1 VVEDLCLEWVFVSG
15 ETGACEPEWRISMK
29 LVSGEALGGSSLKT
43 LDNGPRKRS
52 LLDPFEAQASG
63 GLYFELQPDMHHT
76 LSLFIAQAAP
86 TAAPQAPSAF
96 GTLVPMICIFA
107 IMYFLM
113 IRPQQQKQKQLQDRI
128 SNLKTGDEVVV
139 AGIHGVVANLK
150 DGDTLT
156 LKIADNVRIE
166 VDKSAIATV
175 VARPNA

>member
-1 VVEDLCLEWVFVSG
+1 MTAYVCREWAFVSG
-15 ETGACEPEWRISMK
+15 ETCACASDWRGFMG
-29 LVSGEALGGSSLKT
+29 LVLAAASGGSSLKT
-43 LDNGPRKRS
+43 LDNGLRKRS
-52 LLDPFEAQASG
+52 LHDPFEAQASG
-63 GLYFELQPDMHHT
+63 GLHFELQPDMYHT
-76 LSLFIAQAAP
+76 FSLFIAQAAP
-86 TAAPQAPSAF
+86 AAAPQAPSAL

-175 VARPNA
+175 VVKPNA